1 MARARESAETSL
13 QSNRAGFEVGTRTS
27 VDVLLAL
34 RELFRAR
41 LDYES
46 IRHEYVINSLK
57 LKRASGSLAENNL
70 AEVNGWLNEQSE

>member
-13 QSNRAGFEVGTRTS
+13 QSNRVGFEVGTRTS

-34 RELFRAR
+34 RELFRAS

-46 IRHEYVINSLK
+46 LRHEYVINSLK
-57 LKRASGSLAENNL
+57 LKRVSGSLTENNL
-70 AEVNGWLNEQSE
+70 TEVNNWLNEQPE